1 MKFALL
7 FGAFVFAAFLKPAL
21 AGDSKV
27 ILRVARVLEKGAEN
41 VELMTLVRG
50 EEKEE
55 LHVSKESIVTDKDV
69 EDAWPQQQGNTVQI
83 GIKLNEAGAD
93 RMGEATAGMDLGK
106 DRLAVI
112 MEGELVMAPT
122 VNDRLKG
129 NFVVMLG
136 RDGDFNEA
144 SHLAQRILG
153 EEPVKEAADRPIPK
167 LPETRPYTED
177 EYQELKRQRE
187 EIGLHYLD
195 AIPSEAELDKLNK
208 GTTEQEVIKVMGTP
222 SRRSAYEDRFLGL
235 DYDCAPERL
244 PLNPE
249 GEMRP
254 IGVRLHFDPET
265 KTYRSWSYTTG
276 DMPRERKVVG
286 RADPLLK
293 VVMPEMDV
301 RDPDFDFLILITETQ
316 IPDLNQKIGH
326 RDLYDLLSVIG
337 NVSSV
342 YREDLGRTL
351 PSDCDVVR
359 FLAQYLPEF
368 QRVVDGAEGGKT
380 SLKQLKEAAH
390 PYMWDGKELPKLEEA
405 ENPDGVGES
414 R

>member
-55 LHVSKESIVTDKDV
+55 FHVSEESIVTDKDV
-69 EDAWPQQQGNTVQI
+69 EDAWPLQQGSSIQV
-83 GIKLNEAGAD
+83 GIKLNDAGAV

-112 MEGELVMAPT
+112 LEGELLMVPT
-122 VNDRLKG
+122 VNDRLRD
-129 NFVVMLG
+129 NFVIMLG
-136 RDGDFNEA
+136 RDAKFDEA
-144 SHLAQRILG
+144 SDLAQRILG

-187 EIGLHYLD
+187 KIGLHYLD
-195 AIPSEAELDKLNK
+195 AVPPEAELDKLKK
-208 GTTEQEVIKVMGTP
+208 GATEQEIIKVMGTP
-222 SRRSAYEDRFLGL
+222 SGRSAYKDRFLAF

-265 KTYRSWSYTTG
+265 RTYRSWSYTTG
-276 DMPRERKVVG
+276 NWPREEKVIG
-286 RADPLLK
+286 RAEPPLK
-293 VVMPEMDV
+293 VIMPEMDV
-301 RDPDFDFLILITETQ
+301 SDPGFDFLILITETQ

-326 RDLYDLLSVIG
+326 RDLYDLLAMIV

-342 YREDLGRTL
+342 DDEDLGRTL

-390 PYMWDGKELPKLEEA
+390 PYMWDGKELPKLENA
-405 ENPDGVGES
+405 ENPDGAGES